1 MIDTIIKRDGRKVEF
16 DKDKITEAIQKA
28 FTGLRQRED
37 RRDGRGAGRSGRRA
51 PVGG

>member
-28 FTGLRQRED
+28 FTASED